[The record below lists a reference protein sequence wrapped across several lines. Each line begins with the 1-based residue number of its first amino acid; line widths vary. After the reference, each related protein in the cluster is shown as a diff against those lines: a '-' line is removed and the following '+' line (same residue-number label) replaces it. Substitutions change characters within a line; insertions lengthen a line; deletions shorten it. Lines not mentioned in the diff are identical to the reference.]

1 MTFIYLANRL
11 LRGNK
16 MQQNNTPLVRIV
28 DDDEG
33 IRNSMAFLLEGE
45 GWEVK
50 TYRDGSQFLASN
62 DFSRPGC
69 IILDVRMPNMSGL
82 GLQTHLNE
90 MGVDLPIIFLSGH
103 GDIDMAVH
111 TMKNGAVEFLQKPV
125 REERLFKVVHDVIT
139 EYMNRQEQMADV
151 IEFKNRLKNLTQRER
166 EVVNLI
172 SLGKSN
178 KEVAEQLGISEKTAQ
193 VHRGAAY
200 RKLEIHNATEIARL
214 LMRAKEDPQIQ

>member
-1 MTFIYLANRL
+1 MFPALIRL
-11 LRGNK
+11 
-16 MQQNNTPLVRIV
+16 V
-28 DDDEG
+28 DDDREFRTAQIFALRMAG
-33 IRNSMAFLLEGE
+33 FDAVGFESAEAFL
-45 GWEVK
+45 
-50 TYRDGSQFLASN
+50 RD
-62 DFSRPGC
+62 DDVRRPGC
-69 IILDVRMPNMSGL
+69 VVLDVRMEGMSGL
-82 GLQTHLNE
+82 DCLRKLRESGR
-90 MGVDLPIIFLSGH
+90 DIPIVFLSGH

-214 LMRAKEDPQIQ
+214 LMRAKEDPQVQ

>member
-1 MTFIYLANRL
+1 M
-11 LRGNK
+11 
-16 MQQNNTPLVRIV
+16 QNNTPLVRIV

-62 DFSRPGC
+62 DFTRPGC

-111 TMKNGAVEFLQKPV
+111 TMKHGAVEFLQKPV
-125 REERLFKVVHDVIT
+125 REERLFKVVQDVIT

-151 IEFKNRLKNLTQRER
+151 IEFKNKLKNLTQRER
-166 EVVNLI
+166 EVVN
-172 SLGKSN
+172 
-178 KEVAEQLGISEKTAQ
+178 
-193 VHRGAAY
+193 
-200 RKLEIHNATEIARL
+200 
-214 LMRAKEDPQIQ
+214 

>member
-1 MTFIYLANRL
+1 M
-11 LRGNK
+11 
-16 MQQNNTPLVRIV
+16 QNNTPLVRIV

-90 MGVDLPIIFLSGH
+90 MGVDLPIIFVSGH

-125 REERLFKVVHDVIT
+125 REERLFKVVDDVIT

-151 IEFKNRLKNLTQRER
+151 IEFKNTLKSLTTPAR

-172 SLGKSN
+172 SSGKSN

-214 LMRAKEDPQIQ
+214 LMRAKEDPELNAK

>member
-1 MTFIYLANRL
+1 ML
-11 LRGNK
+11 
-16 MQQNNTPLVRIV
+16 NNVPLVRIV

-50 TYRDGSQFLASN
+50 TYRDGSQFLAN
-62 DFSRPGC
+62 GDFIRPGC
-69 IILDVRMPNMSGL
+69 IIMDVRMPNMSGL

-90 MGVDLPIIFLSGH
+90 MGVDLPVIFLSGH

-111 TMKNGAVEFLQKPV
+111 TMKAGAVEFLQKPV
-125 REERLFKVVHDVIT
+125 REERLFRVVNDVIT
-139 EYMNRQEQMADV
+139 EYMNRQERMADV
-151 IEFKNRLKNLTQRER
+151 LDFKNKLKNLTTRER

-178 KEVAEQLGISEKTAQ
+178 KEVADELGISEKTAQ

-200 RKLEIHNATEIARL
+200 RKLGIHNATEIARF
-214 LMRAKEDPQIQ
+214 LMRAKEDPQLNQK

>member
-1 MTFIYLANRL
+1 M
-11 LRGNK
+11 
-16 MQQNNTPLVRIV
+16 QNNTPLVRIV

-33 IRNSMAFLLEGE
+33 ILNSLAFLLDCE

-111 TMKNGAVEFLQKPV
+111 TMKHGAVEFLQKPV
-125 REERLFKVVHDVIT
+125 REERLFKVVQDVIT

-151 IEFKNRLKNLTQRER
+151 IEFKNKLKNLTQRER

-214 LMRAKEDPQIQ
+214 LMRAKEDPELDQK

>member
-1 MTFIYLANRL
+1 MSN
-11 LRGNK
+11 
-16 MQQNNTPLVRIV
+16 QNAPLVRIV
-28 DDDEG
+28 DDDPTL
-33 IRNSMAFLLEGE
+33 RKSLAFLLSCEGYE
-45 GWEVK
+45 TVGYESARDFLVK
-50 TYRDGSQFLASN
+50 DSPSQ
-62 DFSRPGC
+62 PGC

>member
-1 MTFIYLANRL
+1 M
-11 LRGNK
+11 
-16 MQQNNTPLVRIV
+16 QNNTPLVRIV

-111 TMKNGAVEFLQKPV
+111 TMKHGAVEFLQKPV
-125 REERLFKVVHDVIT
+125 REERLFKVVQDVIT

-151 IEFKNRLKNLTQRER
+151 IEFKNKLKNLTQRER
-166 EVVNLI
+166 EEVNLI

-214 LMRAKEDPQIQ
+214 LMRAKEDPELDQK

>member
-1 MTFIYLANRL
+1 MSNS
-11 LRGNK
+11 
-16 MQQNNTPLVRIV
+16 NTPLIRIV

-33 IRNSMAFLLEGE
+33 VRNSMAFLLEGE
-45 GWEVK
+45 GWDVH
-50 TYRDGSQFLASN
+50 TYRDGSQYLASN
-62 DFSRPGC
+62 DFERPGC

-82 GLQTHLNE
+82 GLQTHLND

-111 TMKNGAVEFLQKPV
+111 TMKLGAVEFLQKPI
-125 REERLFKVVHDVIT
+125 REDRLFKVVRDVIDA
-139 EYMNRQEQMADV
+139 YMQNQAKMADV
-151 IEFKNRLKNLTQRER
+151 IEFKQKLKNLTARER

-172 SLGKSN
+172 SLGRSN
-178 KEVAEQLGISEKTAQ
+178 KEVADQLGISEKTAQ

-214 LMRAKEDPQIQ
+214 LMRANEDPSQE